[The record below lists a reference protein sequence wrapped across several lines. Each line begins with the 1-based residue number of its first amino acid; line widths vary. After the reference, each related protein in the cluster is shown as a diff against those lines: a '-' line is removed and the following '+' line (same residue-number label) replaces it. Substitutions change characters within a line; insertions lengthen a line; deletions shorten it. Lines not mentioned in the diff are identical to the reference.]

1 MAVLWKRN
9 IEGNLYEVRS
19 AGATLRLFR
28 NGVHHSQFN
37 PNRPLGGCIW
47 DLLALPA
54 LHLPQGS
61 IREALILGFGAG
73 ALGRVLKEVV
83 QPERIVGVE
92 LDEIHLTIADGFFE
106 CSEGCELVAA
116 DAVEWA
122 RDGAE
127 GGSFDFI
134 LDDLYGEEDG
144 IPVRCAPMDL
154 DWCRTLADLVTPGGM
169 LVFNLVEPEKVPHLP
184 LLKNRELRK
193 RFKYAKVFSMEGYE
207 NRIVAFSESLLEASL
222 LRENLLRVGRA
233 HPACY
238 GIGKHYKTEVLRGQ
252 PMGRRGRRSASNGGE
267 GGI

>member
-1 MAVLWKRN
+1 MAVLWRRN

-54 LHLPQGS
+54 LHRPAGS
-61 IREALILGFGAG
+61 INQALILGFGAG

-106 CSEGCELVAA
+106 CSEGCELIAA
-116 DAVEWA
+116 DAVAWA

-134 LDDLYGEEDG
+134 LDDLYSEEAG
-144 IPVRCAPMDL
+144 MPIRCAPLDL
-154 DWCRTLADLVTPGGM
+154 DWCRTLSGLANPGGM
-169 LVFNLVEPEKVPHLP
+169 LVFNLVEPEKIPYLP
-184 LLKNRELRK
+184 PLKNRELRK
-193 RFKYAKVFSMEGYE
+193 RFKYVKVFSMSGYE
-207 NRIVAFSESLLEASL
+207 NRIVAFSELPLESER
-222 LRENLLRVGRA
+222 LRENLLEVGRA

-238 GIGKHYKTEVLRGQ
+238 GIGKRYRTDVLRDGK
-252 PMGRRGRRSASNGGE
+252 
-267 GGI
+267 